1 MQIMDSDPPQGRPGV
16 NASDVTW
23 ERLLYILHRRSQA
36 AELSLLGN
44 PSPGA
49 QEEAT
54 LGYRVTPSLTDSSP
68 SRSESPEERGDLG
81 MHSSTSMPSLSTPQQ
96 QHIHHHG
103 TYQLNT
109 QQQQRPSQPNS
120 HVVTPGI
127 SQPRNLLL
135 LGQLSRRAAAAA
147 ATARANMVDGLDPDA
162 ASVSASAARHRLIS
176 ETTGISAQM
185 FVDWIADLV
194 PFLLLLAWVFV
205 FEHAGALLL
214 NMFLW
219 ASTVTVNGDI
229 RRIIAMRRDARVSVC
244 VAQALTVAV
253 FTSAA
258 VLSTLPDTRLL
269 RVLTLRATEVASAM
283 DTLLLVILAD
293 SVLRF
298 GSLAPKLM
306 VIAWFRSKIPSS
318 LGIIS
323 GGTTGSD
330 DGGHLTGA
338 KRQRQQSRV
347 LTAVER
353 AVILYRTVLPGPVWY
368 GYLLRGGGF
377 SPVFASLFCGF
388 YLVLKASYVV
398 AQTRLFALA
407 LKTATRRGPLYGA
420 YVGRPSGGEEGTFG
434 ACPVCQD
441 PVNTPVRLN
450 CGHIFCEECILE
462 WLERDRTCP
471 MCRAEVRPAGL
482 PSCSD
487 GTSPL
492 LPQVF

>member
-1 MQIMDSDPPQGRPGV
+1 MDSDPPQGLQGV
-16 NASDVTW
+16 NASDVNW
-23 ERLLYILHRRSQA
+23 ERILHILHGRSQSA
-36 AELSLLGN
+36 QLSFLGN

-49 QEEAT
+49 QVEAIP
-54 LGYRVTPSLTDSSP
+54 GYRVTPALTDSSP
-68 SRSESPEERGDLG
+68 SRSQSPEERADHE
-81 MHSSTSMPSLSTPQQ
+81 MHSSTFMPSSSTPQQ
-96 QHIHHHG
+96 QIHNHG
-103 TYQLNT
+103 AYQLYHH
-109 QQQQRPSQPNS
+109 QQQQQSQQNS
-120 HVVTPGI
+120 HVATPSI
-127 SQPRNLLL
+127 SQPRNLLF
-135 LGQLSRRAAAAA
+135 LGQLSRRASAEAGASHVN
-147 ATARANMVDGLDPDA
+147 TVDRLDPDA

-185 FVDWIADLV
+185 FVDWIADLI
-194 PFLLLLAWVFV
+194 PFLLLLVWVFI
-205 FEHAGALLL
+205 FEHAGVLLL
-214 NMFLW
+214 NLILW
-219 ASTVTVNGDI
+219 ASTVTVNVDI
-229 RRIIAMRRDARVSVC
+229 RRIIATRRDARVSVC
-244 VAQALTVAV
+244 IAQALTVAV

-269 RVLTLRATEVASAM
+269 RVLTLRATEAASAV

-306 VIAWFRSKIPSS
+306 VVAWFRSKIPTS
-318 LGIIS
+318 LGVAS
-323 GGTTGSD
+323 GGTAGSD
-330 DGGHLTGA
+330 GGGHLTGA

-353 AVILYRTVLPGPVWY
+353 AVVLYRTVLPGPVWY

-377 SPVFASLFCGF
+377 SPVVASLFCGF

-398 AQTRLFALA
+398 AQSRLFALA

-420 YVGRPSGGEEGTFG
+420 YVGTGSGGEEGTFG

-487 GTSPL
+487 GASPL